1 MPSSNTDTKRGGRGL
16 SILLGAVLLA
26 VVAAAIAL
34 GRGVIPG
41 IGGAGGS
48 GGIGGVGS
56 SADGASQVAQKPGLT
71 QLRGVIGSEKR
82 GYFEDPD
89 VVARLEELGYQV
101 SFSTAGSR
109 EIATGIDIEAQD
121 FVFPSSAPA
130 AQKVREQGSGYSVD
144 FPFFSPMA
152 VASWQPIAEI
162 LEGEGVV
169 TKDGDNYVLDMAK
182 FVDLANSGA
191 RWRDFGDTFASPRTV
206 QIRSTDIRTSNSAAM
221 YLAILNYEFQQRDPA
236 RGDDVN
242 YLVESISPFFTGQ
255 GYSESSSSGPFAE
268 YLAQGIGAAP
278 MVMVYEAQYLGEQMS
293 PNSRIRDDMVLLQ
306 LHPTV
311 LANHGI
317 VGVSAGGKELGKL
330 LTNDPQLQQL
340 AARHGFRPATSGS
353 LAQELESQGFEPP
366 RDYVNSIDPPN
377 YDRLEQ
383 LIDGVGTRYGK
394 IAPPPKSGEEE

>member
-1 MPSSNTDTKRGGRGL
+1 MPSSNTDAKRGGRGL
-16 SILLGAVLLA
+16 SIVLGVVLLA
-26 VVAAAIAL
+26 VVAAAIAM

-41 IGGAGGS
+41 L
-48 GGIGGVGS
+48 GGIGGDSGS
-56 SADGASQVAQKPGLT
+56 DDGTSHVAQKPGLT
-71 QLRGVIGSEKR
+71 QVRGVIGSEKR

-89 VVARLEELGYQV
+89 VVARLEELGFQV

-162 LEGEGVV
+162 LEGQGAV
-169 TKDGDNYVLDMAK
+169 TKDGDSYVLDMAK
-182 FVDLANSGA
+182 FVDIASSGA

-221 YLAILNYEFQQRDPA
+221 YLSILNYEFQQRDPA
-236 RGDDVN
+236 RGDDVS
-242 YLVESISPFFTGQ
+242 YLVESIAPFFTGQ

-268 YLAQGIGAAP
+268 YLAQGMGAAP
-278 MVMVYEAQYLGEQMS
+278 MVMVYEAQYLGEQMG

-317 VGVSAGGKELGKL
+317 VGVTAEGKELGKL

-353 LAQELESQGFEPP
+353 LAQEMESQGLEPP

-394 IAPPPKSGEEE
+394 IAPPPRHGEEE